1 MKRVSRDP
9 EKFRYVFSNKFKP
22 VLEVKP
28 GEEFILETEDAF
40 GGKLRKETDLPT
52 ADLLP
57 GLHRMPPYLNPLAG
71 PIYVTGAER
80 GDLIAINIHE
90 IEPLEIFGRDIIP
103 AVADL

>member
-1 MKRVSRDP
+1 MKRVSQDP
-9 EKFRYVFSNKFKP
+9 EKFRYVFSNQFKL

-90 IEPLEIFGRDIIP
+90 IEPLEQGVSVVIPGFGP
-103 AVADL
+103 